1 MFRLQVGGKLKET
14 CSVEET
20 ESCAVARVGLLAVQP
35 RALRGE
41 RAARAPARPRARARA
56 RALLSPLGVLRVE
69 RGNAVIH

>member
-56 RALLSPLGVLRVE
+56 LLSPLGVLRVE